1 MPNIYAVAG
10 GKGGVGKSV
19 VSILLSQAFS
29 YDGKS
34 TVLVDA
40 DLGGANLHTLLGI
53 NYPRASLI
61 DFLTK
66 RVKSI
71 DDVLLLTKDKNIRMI
86 SGAGEILG
94 TANLKWSVRQKLVR
108 NMKTLSADNVIMDLG
123 AGASYNVID
132 FFLAVENHI
141 MVVSPEPTAL
151 QNAYMFLKSCIQRL
165 LYLKFYKFVSIRKHL
180 NRFMFS
186 GNKHAITT
194 VHELIERVEPRSA
207 KLSRAIEKEIRNF
220 KPHLIVNMVDEQSE
234 SLKYHAAIKTTA
246 KKYLNMDIRL
256 IGTVYRNPQVVETI
270 KSNRSLLE
278 IKPGVNNYPLTK
290 IKSALYKELAAY

>member
-1 MPNIYAVAG
+1 MPNIYAIAG
-10 GKGGVGKSV
+10 GKGGIGKSV
-19 VSILLSQAFS
+19 VSILLAQAFS
-29 YDGKS
+29 FDGKS

-53 NYPRASLI
+53 NYPRATLI

-71 DDVLLLTKDKNIRMI
+71 NDVLLLTKDKNIRMI
-86 SGAGEILG
+86 SGAGEVLG

-123 AGASYNVID
+123 AGSSFNVID

-151 QNAYMFLKSCIQRL
+151 QNAYMFLKACIQRL
-165 LYLKFYKFVSIRKHL
+165 LYLKFYKYVSIKKQL
-180 NRFMFS
+180 NRFMFP
-186 GNKHAITT
+186 GNKNAITT

-207 KLSRAIEKEIRNF
+207 KLSLAIGKAVNNF
-220 KPHLIVNMVDEQSE
+220 RPHLIVNLVDDQSE
-234 SLKYHAAIKTTA
+234 SLKYHSAIKTTA
-246 KKYLNMDIRL
+246 KKYLNVEIQFL
-256 IGTVYRNPQVVETI
+256 GTVYRNPQVMQII
-270 KSNRSLLE
+270 KSNKSLLE

-290 IKSALYKELAAY
+290 IKSALYKELIAY